1 MIMKYNFDKIPNRRG
16 TNSLKWDVDRK
27 ELPMWVADMDFETVP
42 EVQEA
47 LVQRVAHGVYGYS
60 VIPDEWADSYV
71 NWWEKRHHFRMD
83 PKKLI
88 FTTGVIPALSSAVRK
103 LTTPAENVL
112 IQTPVYNNFF
122 NSIRNNGRNVVENE
136 LLYDGKEYRVDWE
149 KLEQQLADPQTTLMI
164 LCNPQNPAGNI
175 WDRETLARIGA
186 LCKQYDVIVVS
197 DEIHCDLTKPGTEYI
212 PFASVDDTCRDISVT
227 CIAPTKTF
235 NLAGLQTAAVYA
247 ENSIL
252 HHRMWRQLNT
262 DEVAEPNAF
271 AIQATIAAFQYGEEW
286 LDELREYVEKN
297 KQYVTEF
304 LQEKIPL
311 IHPVAGD
318 AYYELK
324 QYAPCRLGI
333 GKAGARYKTLPVLEF
348 RAAHSAAQDAVFT
361 DVDPEVIEKLGL
373 FTVQTKCDSKDTY
386 LTRPDLGRVLSDE
399 AVQTIKEKC
408 KMHPTVQI
416 YVSDGLSSAAVAA
429 NTADVLPAILQ
440 GLKSYGIEAGTP
452 FFVKYGR
459 VGVMDQISEITG
471 ADVTCV
477 LIGERPG
484 LITAESMSAYIAYK
498 ATVGMPEARRTVV
511 SNIHKDGTIPAEAG
525 AHIADIIKKIL
536 EAKASGT
543 DLKL

>member
-1 MIMKYNFDKIPNRRG
+1 MKHDFDKVIDRRN
-16 TNSLKWDVDRK
+16 TNSVKYDFAAECGMPEDV
-27 ELPMWVADMDFETVP
+27 LPLWVADMDFETVP

-136 LLYDGKEYRVDWE
+136 LLYDGKEYRIDWE

-311 IHPVAGD
+311 IHPVAGEATYLMWLDCRALGLDND
-318 AYYELK
+318 ALRRFMIEQAGLGLNDGCSFGRSLNGYM
-324 QYAPCRLGI
+324 RLN
-333 GKAGARYKTLPVLEF
+333 AACPRSVLE
-348 RAAHSAAQDAVFT
+348 RAMKQL
-361 DVDPEVIEKLGL
+361 E
-373 FTVQTKCDSKDTY
+373 
-386 LTRPDLGRVLSDE
+386 
-399 AVQTIKEKC
+399 
-408 KMHPTVQI
+408 
-416 YVSDGLSSAAVAA
+416 AAV
-429 NTADVLPAILQ
+429 
-440 GLKSYGIEAGTP
+440 
-452 FFVKYGR
+452 
-459 VGVMDQISEITG
+459 
-471 ADVTCV
+471 
-477 LIGERPG
+477 
-484 LITAESMSAYIAYK
+484 K
-498 ATVGMPEARRTVV
+498 A
-511 SNIHKDGTIPAEAG
+511 
-525 AHIADIIKKIL
+525 L
-536 EAKASGT
+536 
-543 DLKL
+543 

>member
-1 MIMKYNFDKIPNRRG
+1 MNEKDLRDIIAQVLTEMNVTDKAEPAASA
-16 TNSLKWDVDRK
+16 TSAASASTAQAAPAQKEADTEKASDDDQFVEDV
-27 ELPMWVADMDFETVP
+27 
-42 EVQEA
+42 A
-47 LVQRVAHGVYGYS
+47 L
-60 VIPDEWADSYV
+60 IDI
-71 NWWEKRHHFRMD
+71 K
-83 PKKLI
+83 
-88 FTTGVIPALSSAVRK
+88 
-103 LTTPAENVL
+103 
-112 IQTPVYNNFF
+112 
-122 NSIRNNGRNVVENE
+122 
-136 LLYDGKEYRVDWE
+136 
-149 KLEQQLADPQTTLMI
+149 
-164 LCNPQNPAGNI
+164 
-175 WDRETLARIGA
+175 
-186 LCKQYDVIVVS
+186 KQY
-197 DEIHCDLTKPGTEYI
+197 L
-212 PFASVDDTCRDISVT
+212 
-227 CIAPTKTF
+227 
-235 NLAGLQTAAVYA
+235 
-247 ENSIL
+247 
-252 HHRMWRQLNT
+252 
-262 DEVAEPNAF
+262 
-271 AIQATIAAFQYGEEW
+271 
-286 LDELREYVEKN
+286 VE
-297 KQYVTEF
+297 
-304 LQEKIPL
+304 
-311 IHPVAGD
+311 HPVAGD

-386 LTRPDLGRVLSDE
+386 LTRPDLGRILSDE

>member
-1 MIMKYNFDKIPNRRG
+1 MTMKYNFDKIPNRRG

-136 LLYDGKEYRVDWE
+136 LLYDGKEYRIDWE

-227 CIAPTKTF
+227 CIGMKSLQSQHRPRHLIWQGCRRLPSMQKTRFCITECGDSSTPTK
-235 NLAGLQTAAVYA
+235 
-247 ENSIL
+247 
-252 HHRMWRQLNT
+252 
-262 DEVAEPNAF
+262 
-271 AIQATIAAFQYGEEW
+271 
-286 LDELREYVEKN
+286 
-297 KQYVTEF
+297 
-304 LQEKIPL
+304 
-311 IHPVAGD
+311 
-318 AYYELK
+318 
-324 QYAPCRLGI
+324 
-333 GKAGARYKTLPVLEF
+333 
-348 RAAHSAAQDAVFT
+348 
-361 DVDPEVIEKLGL
+361 
-373 FTVQTKCDSKDTY
+373 
-386 LTRPDLGRVLSDE
+386 
-399 AVQTIKEKC
+399 
-408 KMHPTVQI
+408 
-416 YVSDGLSSAAVAA
+416 
-429 NTADVLPAILQ
+429 
-440 GLKSYGIEAGTP
+440 
-452 FFVKYGR
+452 
-459 VGVMDQISEITG
+459 
-471 ADVTCV
+471 
-477 LIGERPG
+477 
-484 LITAESMSAYIAYK
+484 
-498 ATVGMPEARRTVV
+498 
-511 SNIHKDGTIPAEAG
+511 
-525 AHIADIIKKIL
+525 
-536 EAKASGT
+536 
-543 DLKL
+543 

>member
-1 MIMKYNFDKIPNRRG
+1 MNEKDLRDIIAQVLTEMNVTDKA
-16 TNSLKWDVDRK
+16 
-27 ELPMWVADMDFETVP
+27 E
-42 EVQEA
+42 
-47 LVQRVAHGVYGYS
+47 
-60 VIPDEWADSYV
+60 
-71 NWWEKRHHFRMD
+71 
-83 PKKLI
+83 
-88 FTTGVIPALSSAVRK
+88 PAASA
-103 LTTPAENVL
+103 TSAASASTA
-112 IQTPVYNNFF
+112 Q
-122 NSIRNNGRNVVENE
+122 
-136 LLYDGKEYRVDWE
+136 
-149 KLEQQLADPQTTLMI
+149 ADPAQKEADTKKASDDD
-164 LCNPQNPAGNI
+164 QFVE
-175 WDRETLARIGA
+175 DVA
-186 LCKQYDVIVVS
+186 LIDIKKQY
-197 DEIHCDLTKPGTEYI
+197 L
-212 PFASVDDTCRDISVT
+212 
-227 CIAPTKTF
+227 
-235 NLAGLQTAAVYA
+235 
-247 ENSIL
+247 
-252 HHRMWRQLNT
+252 
-262 DEVAEPNAF
+262 
-271 AIQATIAAFQYGEEW
+271 
-286 LDELREYVEKN
+286 VE
-297 KQYVTEF
+297 
-304 LQEKIPL
+304 
-311 IHPVAGD
+311 HPVAGD

>member
-175 WDRETLARIGA
+175 WDYETLARIGA

-197 DEIHCDLTKPGTEYI
+197 DEIHCDLIREGIHHIPLHTLVPEYKDEI
-212 PFASVDDTCRDISVT
+212 IVCT
-227 CIAPTKTF
+227 APSKSF
-235 NLAGLQTAAVYA
+235 NLAGLQNSNIIITKPEYQQRWKEFVGNRLSLNSCNSFALAATKAAYNESEDWLNQVNSYIDQNIRYA
-247 ENSIL
+247 CDYLEKELPQAVVSPCEGTYL
-252 HHRMWRQLNT
+252 LWVDVRAYCPDERQL
-262 DEVAEPNAF
+262 EKRMRQQSL
-271 AIQATIAAFQYGEEW
+271 I
-286 LDELREYVEKN
+286 LDEGYLFGAQGKGFERIN
-297 KQYVTEF
+297 MAA
-304 LQEKIPL
+304 PRSL
-311 IHPVAGD
+311 I
-318 AYYELK
+318 EE
-324 QYAPCRLGI
+324 CMR
-333 GKAGARYKTLPVLEF
+333 R
-348 RAAHSAAQDAVFT
+348 
-361 DVDPEVIEKLGL
+361 
-373 FTVQTKCDSKDTY
+373 
-386 LTRPDLGRVLSDE
+386 
-399 AVQTIKEKC
+399 
-408 KMHPTVQI
+408 
-416 YVSDGLSSAAVAA
+416 
-429 NTADVLPAILQ
+429 
-440 GLKSYGIEAGTP
+440 
-452 FFVKYGR
+452 FVKA
-459 VGVMDQISEITG
+459 VS
-471 ADVTCV
+471 
-477 LIGERPG
+477 GEA
-484 LITAESMSAYIAYK
+484 IE
-498 ATVGMPEARRTVV
+498 
-511 SNIHKDGTIPAEAG
+511 
-525 AHIADIIKKIL
+525 
-536 EAKASGT
+536 
-543 DLKL
+543 

>member
-175 WDRETLARIGA
+175 WDYETLARIGA

-227 CIAPTKTF
+227 CIAPRKTF
-235 NLAGLQTAAVYA
+235 NLAGGQNSFVIIAD
-247 ENSIL
+247 ENLRAKWDDFAKRIRL
-252 HHRMWRQLNT
+252 MT
-262 DEVAEPNAF
+262 GNAF
-271 AIQATIAAFQYGEEW
+271 GFVAAEAAYKGGQEW
-286 LDELREYVEKN
+286 LDKVKKQIVDNDQYLRELFKENLPKAV
-297 KQYVTEF
+297 VTPLEATYLVWIDLRVYIKPEDTKEF
-304 LQEKIPL
+304 IQK
-311 IHPVAGD
+311 
-318 AYYELK
+318 K
-324 QYAPCRLGI
+324 CRLAVDFGDWFGGDRFNGFIRMNLATSRENVEI
-333 GKAGARYKTLPVLEF
+333 GVKRIIDEILG
-348 RAAHSAAQDAVFT
+348 
-361 DVDPEVIEKLGL
+361 EK
-373 FTVQTKCDSKDTY
+373 
-386 LTRPDLGRVLSDE
+386 
-399 AVQTIKEKC
+399 
-408 KMHPTVQI
+408 
-416 YVSDGLSSAAVAA
+416 
-429 NTADVLPAILQ
+429 
-440 GLKSYGIEAGTP
+440 
-452 FFVKYGR
+452 
-459 VGVMDQISEITG
+459 
-471 ADVTCV
+471 
-477 LIGERPG
+477 
-484 LITAESMSAYIAYK
+484 
-498 ATVGMPEARRTVV
+498 
-511 SNIHKDGTIPAEAG
+511 
-525 AHIADIIKKIL
+525 
-536 EAKASGT
+536 
-543 DLKL
+543 

>member
-1 MIMKYNFDKIPNRRG
+1 MNEKDLRDIIAQVLSEMNVTDTTSATSAAPAQKADTASAATEDGFFE
-16 TNSLKWDVDRK
+16 DV
-27 ELPMWVADMDFETVP
+27 A
-42 EVQEA
+42 EVD
-47 LVQRVAHGVYGYS
+47 
-60 VIPDEWADSYV
+60 I
-71 NWWEKRHHFRMD
+71 K
-83 PKKLI
+83 
-88 FTTGVIPALSSAVRK
+88 
-103 LTTPAENVL
+103 
-112 IQTPVYNNFF
+112 
-122 NSIRNNGRNVVENE
+122 
-136 LLYDGKEYRVDWE
+136 
-149 KLEQQLADPQTTLMI
+149 
-164 LCNPQNPAGNI
+164 
-175 WDRETLARIGA
+175 
-186 LCKQYDVIVVS
+186 KQY
-197 DEIHCDLTKPGTEYI
+197 L
-212 PFASVDDTCRDISVT
+212 
-227 CIAPTKTF
+227 
-235 NLAGLQTAAVYA
+235 
-247 ENSIL
+247 
-252 HHRMWRQLNT
+252 
-262 DEVAEPNAF
+262 
-271 AIQATIAAFQYGEEW
+271 
-286 LDELREYVEKN
+286 VE
-297 KQYVTEF
+297 
-304 LQEKIPL
+304 
-311 IHPVAGD
+311 HPVAGD

-484 LITAESMSAYIAYK
+484 LITAESILHILLTRQQLVCRKQEEQLFPIFTKMVRSRLRQERILQISS
-498 ATVGMPEARRTVV
+498 RRFWKQKQVEQTL
-511 SNIHKDGTIPAEAG
+511 NFNH
-525 AHIADIIKKIL
+525 
-536 EAKASGT
+536 SGWR
-543 DLKL
+543 

>member
-1 MIMKYNFDKIPNRRG
+1 MTMKYNFDKIPNRRG

-136 LLYDGKEYRVDWE
+136 LLYDGKEYRIDWE

-286 LDELREYVEKN
+286 LDELREYMEKN

-333 GKAGARYKTLPVLEF
+333 GKAGARYKTLPNLEF
-348 RAAHSAAQDAVFT
+348 RAAHSAAQDAVFN
-361 DVDPEVIEKLGL
+361 DVDQEFIDKMGL
-373 FTVQTKCDSKDTY
+373 FTVQTQCESKDVY
-386 LTRPDLGRVLSDE
+386 LTRPDLGRKLNDE
-399 AVQTIKEKC
+399 AVKTIKEKC

-416 YVSDGLSSAAVAA
+416 YVSDGLSSAAIAA
-429 NTADVLPAILQ
+429 NVGDVLPAIEQ
-440 GLKSYGIEAGTP
+440 GLKSYGIDYGTP

-459 VGVMDQISEITG
+459 VGAMDQISEITG

-536 EAKASGT
+536 DAKASGT

>member
-1 MIMKYNFDKIPNRRG
+1 MNEKDLRDIIAQVLSEMNVTDTTSATSAAPAQKADTASAATEDGFVE
-16 TNSLKWDVDRK
+16 DV
-27 ELPMWVADMDFETVP
+27 A
-42 EVQEA
+42 EVD
-47 LVQRVAHGVYGYS
+47 
-60 VIPDEWADSYV
+60 I
-71 NWWEKRHHFRMD
+71 K
-83 PKKLI
+83 
-88 FTTGVIPALSSAVRK
+88 
-103 LTTPAENVL
+103 
-112 IQTPVYNNFF
+112 
-122 NSIRNNGRNVVENE
+122 
-136 LLYDGKEYRVDWE
+136 
-149 KLEQQLADPQTTLMI
+149 
-164 LCNPQNPAGNI
+164 
-175 WDRETLARIGA
+175 
-186 LCKQYDVIVVS
+186 KQY
-197 DEIHCDLTKPGTEYI
+197 L
-212 PFASVDDTCRDISVT
+212 
-227 CIAPTKTF
+227 
-235 NLAGLQTAAVYA
+235 
-247 ENSIL
+247 
-252 HHRMWRQLNT
+252 
-262 DEVAEPNAF
+262 
-271 AIQATIAAFQYGEEW
+271 
-286 LDELREYVEKN
+286 VE
-297 KQYVTEF
+297 
-304 LQEKIPL
+304 
-311 IHPVAGD
+311 HPVAGD

-386 LTRPDLGRVLSDE
+386 LTRPDLGRVLVMKLFRRSKKN
-399 AVQTIKEKC
+399 AKC
-408 KMHPTVQI
+408 IRLYRSMYLTDLVPR
-416 YVSDGLSSAAVAA
+416 SCA

>member
-175 WDRETLARIGA
+175 WDCETLARIGA

-212 PFASVDDTCRDISVT
+212 PFASVDDTCRDCRKITESGRQFVKF
-227 CIAPTKTF
+227 IRKTS
-235 NLAGLQTAAVYA
+235 GLYVSGG
-247 ENSIL
+247 N
-252 HHRMWRQLNT
+252 
-262 DEVAEPNAF
+262 
-271 AIQATIAAFQYGEEW
+271 QYGRGGEGFLRVNVATSKLVVEDGMQRLYESVDAW
-286 LDELREYVEKN
+286 LKE
-297 KQYVTEF
+297 
-304 LQEKIPL
+304 EKI
-311 IHPVAGD
+311 
-318 AYYELK
+318 
-324 QYAPCRLGI
+324 
-333 GKAGARYKTLPVLEF
+333 
-348 RAAHSAAQDAVFT
+348 
-361 DVDPEVIEKLGL
+361 
-373 FTVQTKCDSKDTY
+373 SK
-386 LTRPDLGRVLSDE
+386 
-399 AVQTIKEKC
+399 
-408 KMHPTVQI
+408 
-416 YVSDGLSSAAVAA
+416 
-429 NTADVLPAILQ
+429 
-440 GLKSYGIEAGTP
+440 
-452 FFVKYGR
+452 
-459 VGVMDQISEITG
+459 
-471 ADVTCV
+471 
-477 LIGERPG
+477 
-484 LITAESMSAYIAYK
+484 
-498 ATVGMPEARRTVV
+498 
-511 SNIHKDGTIPAEAG
+511 
-525 AHIADIIKKIL
+525 
-536 EAKASGT
+536 
-543 DLKL
+543 